1 MPSLKDKVVIVTGA
15 SSGIGYETALAFA
28 REGARLVLA
37 ALDEKPLRDLAER
50 IQESG
55 GQAIAVA
62 TDVSERDQVE
72 RMVGAAIDRF
82 GRVDVIVNNA
92 GYALG
97 ATVEQTTERDF
108 RDLWETNV
116 LGVLYGIQAVLP
128 TMRREGSGHVIN
140 VASAAGRIP
149 FPGIG
154 AYSATKA
161 AVVALTDALRVEEA
175 GAGIRASVVL
185 PVSTRT
191 RFFEDAHLVDS
202 TSFVG
207 PHGLL
212 QSPEHVARRIV
223 VCAKRPTEE
232 VVPFRPLR
240 LGMVLKALFPALY
253 TFIGCGA
260 YRKQLERAGAR
271 EVSAPQPEGKPR
283 VGEPEGE
290 TAAGS

>member
-1 MPSLKDKVVIVTGA
+1 MPSLKRKVVIVTGA

-37 ALDEKPLRDLAER
+37 ALDEKPLQDLAAR
-50 IQESG
+50 IEALG
-55 GQAIAVA
+55 GEAIAVV
-62 TDVSERDQVE
+62 TDVSKRDQVE

-82 GRVDVIVNNA
+82 GRVDIIVNNA

-97 ATVEQTTERDF
+97 ATIEQTTERDF

-128 TMRREGSGHVIN
+128 AMRRQGSGHVIN

-175 GAGIRASVVL
+175 SAGIHASVVL

-191 RFFEDAHLVDS
+191 RFFEDARLVDS

-207 PHGLL
+207 PHGML

-240 LGMVLKALFPALY
+240 LGMVLKALIPALY
-253 TFIGCGA
+253 TFIGRRA
-260 YRKQLERAGAR
+260 YRKQLERAEASAACAR
-271 EVSAPQPEGKPR
+271 QSEGSPR
-283 VGEPEGE
+283 VGESEGGA
-290 TAAGS
+290 AAGS